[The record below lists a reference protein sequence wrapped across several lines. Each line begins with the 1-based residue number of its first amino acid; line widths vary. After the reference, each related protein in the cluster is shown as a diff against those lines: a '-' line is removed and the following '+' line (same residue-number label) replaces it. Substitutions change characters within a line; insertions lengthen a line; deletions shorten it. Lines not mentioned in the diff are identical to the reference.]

1 MKILPESVET
11 MEQLKESILVI
22 DDDQALCELLA
33 EYLTNDGFTIDLAHD
48 GREGLEKAL
57 GGRYSLFI
65 LDVMLPGGQN
75 GFTVLQNIRAKTD
88 TPVLMLTARGE
99 EVDRIIGLE
108 MGADDYLPK
117 PFNPRE
123 LLARIHAILRR
134 IKSLR
139 TEEVSGSAGK
149 RYKID
154 DVELNYSARVVL
166 RAGVSVEVT
175 AVEFSILDKLMRN
188 AGELVTRDE
197 LAREVL
203 GRPLSPYD
211 RSVDV
216 HVSRLRK
223 KLSSDDGKT
232 ERIKSIRG
240 SGYIY
245 VSSSILAG
253 DGLPSPDIL

>member
-1 MKILPESVET
+1 
-11 MEQLKESILVI
+11 MEQVKESILII
-22 DDDQALCELLA
+22 DDDQKLCELLS
-33 EYLTNDGFTIDLAHD
+33 EYLTNEGFIIDLAHD
-48 GREGLEKAL
+48 GREGTAKAL
-57 GGRYSLFI
+57 GRKYSLLI

-75 GFTVLQNIRAKTD
+75 GFAVLQTIRGKID

-99 EVDRIIGLE
+99 DIDRIIGLE

-134 IKSLR
+134 IKTSRPQTSL
-139 TEEVSGSAGK
+139 SADK
-149 RYKID
+149 KYKAG
-154 DVELNYSARVVL
+154 DVELNYSARTVFQ
-166 RAGVSVEVT
+166 GGKSVEVT
-175 AVEFSILDKLMRN
+175 IVEFNILDMLIRR

-223 KLSSDDGKT
+223 KLSHYGGET
-232 ERIKSIRG
+232 ERIKSVRG
-240 SGYIY
+240 SGYVYI
-245 VSSSILAG
+245 SSSLLV
-253 DGLPSPDIL
+253 DNVLPRSK

>member
-1 MKILPESVET
+1 
-11 MEQLKESILVI
+11 
-22 DDDQALCELLA
+22 LA
-33 EYLTNDGFTIDLAHD
+33 EYLMNEGFRIDRAHD
-48 GREGLEKAL
+48 GREGLSKAMAE
-57 GGRYSLFI
+57 RYRLII

-99 EVDRIIGLE
+99 ELDRIIGLE
-108 MGADDYLPK
+108 MGADDYLSK

-134 IKSLR
+134 IKSQTQEDISDSL
-139 TEEVSGSAGK
+139 GK
-149 RYKID
+149 RFKID
-154 DVELNYSARVVL
+154 DVELNYSARIAL
-166 RAGVSVEVT
+166 LAGEPVEMT
-175 AVEFSILDKLMRN
+175 AVEFDILDKLMRN
-188 AGELVTRDE
+188 AGVLVTREE

-203 GRPLSPYD
+203 GRPLAPYD

-223 KLSSDDGKT
+223 KLTSGDGRT
-232 ERIKSIRG
+232 TRIKSIRG

-245 VSSSILAG
+245 VSSSVPAEDVSIADNL
-253 DGLPSPDIL
+253 

>member
-1 MKILPESVET
+1 M
-11 MEQLKESILVI
+11 ESILVI
-22 DDDQALCELLA
+22 DDDQKLCELLS
-33 EYLTNDGFTIDLAHD
+33 EYLTNEGFVIDLAHD
-48 GREGLEKAL
+48 SREGITKAL
-57 GGRYSLFI
+57 GIKFGLII

-75 GFTVLQNIRAKTD
+75 GFTVLQNIRRKTD

-99 EVDRIIGLE
+99 DVDRIIGLE

-134 IKSLR
+134 IKTSKPQASLLLDR
-139 TEEVSGSAGK
+139 I
-149 RYKID
+149 YKVG
-154 DVELNYSARVVL
+154 DVELNYSARTVFQ
-166 RAGVSVEVT
+166 AGKSVEVT
-175 AVEFSILDKLMRN
+175 IVEFNILDMLMRR

-223 KLSSDDGKT
+223 KLSHYDDGT
-232 ERIKSIRG
+232 ERIKSVRG

-245 VSSSILAG
+245 ISSSFPA
-253 DGLPSPDIL
+253 DDIFQSE

>member
-1 MKILPESVET
+1 
-11 MEQLKESILVI
+11 MEQMNESILVI

-33 EYLTNDGFTIDLAHD
+33 EYLINEGFTIDLAHD
-48 GREGLEKAL
+48 GREGMEKAL
-57 GGRYSLFI
+57 GGRYSLII

-75 GFTVLQNIRAKTD
+75 GFAVLQNIRAKID

-134 IKSLR
+134 IKLLR
-139 TEEVSGSAGK
+139 QEEALVLAIK
-149 RYKID
+149 RYKVD
-154 DVELNYSARVVL
+154 DVELNYSARIAL
-166 RAGVSVEVT
+166 RAGEPVEVT
-175 AVEFSILDKLMRN
+175 SVEFNILDKLMRN

-223 KLSSDDGKT
+223 KLSSDGRT

-240 SGYIY
+240 AGYIY
-245 VSSSILAG
+245 VSPG
-253 DGLPSPDIL
+253 G

>member
-1 MKILPESVET
+1 
-11 MEQLKESILVI
+11 MEQTNESILVI
-22 DDDQALCELLA
+22 DDDQALCELLT
-33 EYLTNDGFTIDLAHD
+33 EYLAAEGFTVDLAYD
-48 GREGLEKAL
+48 GWEGLEKAI
-57 GGRYSLFI
+57 GGRYSLII

-75 GFTVLQNIRAKTD
+75 GFAVLQNIRTKKD

-108 MGADDYLPK
+108 MGADDYLAK

-134 IKSLR
+134 VKSLK
-139 TEEVSGSAGK
+139 TEEAARSADK
-149 RYKID
+149 RYKVD
-154 DVELNYSARVVL
+154 DVELNYSARIAL
-166 RAGVSVEVT
+166 RGGEPVEMT
-175 AVEFSILDKLMRN
+175 AVEFNILDILMRN
-188 AGELVTRDE
+188 AGELVTRDA

-223 KLSSDDGKT
+223 KLSSDDGRT

-240 SGYIY
+240 AGYIY
-245 VSSSILAG
+245 VSSSVPADDVLCNT
-253 DGLPSPDIL
+253 L

>member
-1 MKILPESVET
+1 MHSPERV
-11 MEQLKESILVI
+11 LLI
-22 DDDQALCELLA
+22 DDDKVLCSLLA
-33 EYLTNDGFTIDLAHD
+33 TYLKTEGLEVDLAHD

-57 GGRYSLFI
+57 GGRYSLLI

-75 GFTVLQNIRAKTD
+75 GFAVLQNIRSKMD

-99 EVDRIIGLE
+99 DVDRIIGLE
-108 MGADDYLPK
+108 MGADDYLSK

-134 IKSLR
+134 IKSLSP
-139 TEEVSGSAGK
+139 EKESDSAEG
-149 RYKID
+149 RYRID
-154 DVELNYSARVVL
+154 DVELIYSARVVL
-166 RAGVSVEVT
+166 RAGTPVDMTSVE
-175 AVEFSILDKLMRN
+175 FNILDRLMRN

-223 KLSSDDGKT
+223 KLSSDNSKA

-240 SGYIY
+240 TGYIY
-245 VSSSILAG
+245 VSSAIQE
-253 DGLPSPDIL
+253 DGISLPF

>member
-1 MKILPESVET
+1 MK
-11 MEQLKESILVI
+11 QRKESILVI

-33 EYLTNDGFTIDLAHD
+33 EYLTVEGFTVDLVHD
-48 GREGLEKAL
+48 SREGTSMAL
-57 GGRYSLFI
+57 GGSYSLII

-75 GFTVLQNIRAKTD
+75 GFAVLQNIRAGVN

-99 EVDRIIGLE
+99 DVDRIIGLE
-108 MGADDYLPK
+108 MGADDYLSK

-134 IKSLR
+134 IKLLSP
-139 TEEVSGSAGK
+139 EEESGSGDK
-149 RYKID
+149 KYKVD
-154 DVELNYSARVVL
+154 DVELNYSARVAL
-166 RAGVSVEVT
+166 RDGVPVEVT
-175 AVEFSILDKLMRN
+175 AVEFNILDRLMRN
-188 AGELVTRDE
+188 AGKLVTRDE

-223 KLSSDDGKT
+223 KLSSDGKT

-240 SGYIY
+240 AGYIY
-245 VSSSILAG
+245 VYSAFTKDDVTCNTL
-253 DGLPSPDIL
+253 

>member
-1 MKILPESVET
+1 
-11 MEQLKESILVI
+11 MEQVKESILVI
-22 DDDQALCELLA
+22 DDDEKLCELLS
-33 EYLTNDGFTIDLAHD
+33 EYLVNEGFIVDLAHD
-48 GREGLEKAL
+48 SREGTTKAL
-57 GGRYSLFI
+57 SIKYSLII
-65 LDVMLPGGQN
+65 LDVMLPGGHN
-75 GFTVLQNIRAKTD
+75 GFTVLQNLRMKID

-99 EVDRIIGLE
+99 DVDRIIGLE

-134 IKSLR
+134 IKTSRPQTSLL
-139 TEEVSGSAGK
+139 VDK
-149 RYKID
+149 KYKIG
-154 DVELNYSARVVL
+154 DVELNYNARTVSQ
-166 RAGVSVEVT
+166 AGK
-175 AVEFSILDKLMRN
+175 AVEITIVEFNLLDMLMQH

-223 KLSSDDGKT
+223 KLNHYEDGT
-232 ERIKSIRG
+232 ERIKSVRG

-245 VSSSILAG
+245 ITSSFLA
-253 DGLPSPDIL
+253 D

>member
-1 MKILPESVET
+1 
-11 MEQLKESILVI
+11 MEQLEESILVI

-33 EYLTNDGFTIDLAHD
+33 EYLTNEGFKIDLAHN
-48 GREGLEKAL
+48 GREGLTKAAD
-57 GGRYSLFI
+57 GRYSLLI

-75 GFTVLQNIRAKTD
+75 GFAVLQGIRSKID
-88 TPVLMLTARGE
+88 TPVLMLTARGDD
-99 EVDRIIGLE
+99 VDRIIGLE
-108 MGADDYLPK
+108 MGADDYLSK

-134 IKSLR
+134 VPALR
-139 TEEVSGSAGK
+139 QAEISELTHRK
-149 RYKID
+149 YKID
-154 DVELNYSARVVL
+154 DVELNYDARAVL
-166 RAGVSVEVT
+166 REGEPVEVT
-175 AVEFSILDKLMRN
+175 AVEFSILVKLMRN

-197 LAREVL
+197 LAQEIL

-223 KLSSDDGKT
+223 KLSSNDGKT

-240 SGYIY
+240 AGYIY
-245 VSSSILAG
+245 VSSVTGVSEGSFGTLEK
-253 DGLPSPDIL
+253 

>member
-1 MKILPESVET
+1 
-11 MEQLKESILVI
+11 MERLKESILVI

-33 EYLTNDGFTIDLAHD
+33 EYLTNEGFTIDLAHD
-48 GREGLEKAL
+48 GRDGIEKAF
-57 GGRYSLFI
+57 GRRYSLLI

-75 GFTVLQNIRAKTD
+75 GFSVLQNIRAKID
-88 TPVLMLTARGE
+88 TPVLMLSARGDD
-99 EVDRIIGLE
+99 VDRIIGLE
-108 MGADDYLPK
+108 MGADDYLSK

-134 IKSLR
+134 MQSLR
-139 TEEVSGSAGK
+139 QEGVSDSATK
-149 RYKID
+149 RYKVD
-154 DVELNYSARVVL
+154 DVELNYSARAVL
-166 RAGVSVEVT
+166 LAGEPVEVT
-175 AVEFSILDKLMRN
+175 SVEFNILDILMRN
-188 AGELVTRDE
+188 TGLLVTRDE

-223 KLSSDDGKT
+223 KLDADDGRT

-240 SGYIY
+240 AGYIY
-245 VSSSILAG
+245 LSSSFLADAVG
-253 DGLPSPDIL
+253 SKE